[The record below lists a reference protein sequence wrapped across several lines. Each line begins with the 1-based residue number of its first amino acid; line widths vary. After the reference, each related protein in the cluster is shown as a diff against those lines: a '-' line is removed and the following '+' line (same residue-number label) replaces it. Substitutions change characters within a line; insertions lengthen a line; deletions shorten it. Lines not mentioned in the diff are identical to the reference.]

1 MYKQL
6 LLSEI
11 FLLHLQLTSHCFC
24 LCPHTMIT
32 LQNTGSNI
40 TLQTIAASGLGL
52 DVVIL
57 LSVSQLRVIFSMIAT
72 FTYKPTLGDEK

>member
-1 MYKQL
+1 
-6 LLSEI
+6 
-11 FLLHLQLTSHCFC
+11 
-24 LCPHTMIT
+24 MIT